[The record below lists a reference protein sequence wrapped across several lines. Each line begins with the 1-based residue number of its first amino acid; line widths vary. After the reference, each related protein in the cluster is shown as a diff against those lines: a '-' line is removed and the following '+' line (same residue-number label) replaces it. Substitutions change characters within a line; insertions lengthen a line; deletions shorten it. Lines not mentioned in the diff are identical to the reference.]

1 LPGGP
6 GGDSVSIVLE
16 IAARSVLRQVQ
27 AGRVEIVDGPRR
39 HSFGPPG
46 ADLEIEVRVN
56 SPRFWRDL
64 LRGSAALGEAYGD
77 GAWDCDDLVALV
89 RIGAREMPRIDRLRR
104 PFVPLTRL
112 ASRVPR
118 NTITGARRNISAH
131 YDLGNDLFSLFLDE
145 TMTYSCAHFDSP
157 DLTLREAQEA
167 KLDRICRMLALD
179 PGDRLV
185 EVGTGWGALAVHAA
199 SNYGCAVTTTT
210 LSAEQ
215 RKIALE
221 RVHDAGLEDRV
232 TVLLE
237 DYRALRGRF
246 DKLVS
251 IEMIEGVGWQ
261 YFDTF
266 FHKCSDLLEPD
277 GLMLLQAIVFD
288 DRAYAVEKA
297 SRSFMKTIMFPGGCV
312 PSVEVIQRCLAR
324 STDLRPIELEDIT
337 GHYAETT
344 RHWRERFLANSEQV
358 AALGYDRRFRRMWE
372 LYLAWVEGGFRE
384 RRIRDVRMLLAKP
397 AYRAAPWSVSAGERL
412 ALAHSA

>member
-1 LPGGP
+1 LSGGP
-6 GGDSVSIVLE
+6 LAGSVSLVFE
-16 IAARSVLRQVQ
+16 KAARSVLRRVR
-27 AGRVEIVDGPRR
+27 AGHIEILDGPHRY
-39 HSFGPPG
+39 SFGPPDS
-46 ADLEIEVRVN
+46 DLEIQVRVN

-77 GAWDCDDLVALV
+77 GVWDCDDLVALV

-104 PFVPLTRL
+104 PLVPLTRL

-118 NTITGARRNISAH
+118 NTITGARWNISAH

-157 DLTLREAQEA
+157 DLTLRAAQEA
-167 KLDRICRMLALD
+167 KLERICRMLELRSD
-179 PGDRLV
+179 DRLV
-185 EVGTGWGALAVHAA
+185 EIGTGWGALAVHAA
-199 SNYGCAVTTTT
+199 SNYGCKVTTTT

-221 RVHDAGLEDRV
+221 RVHEIGLDDRV

-266 FHKCSDLLEPD
+266 FRKCSDLLEPD

-297 SRSFMKTIMFPGGCV
+297 SRSFMKTIVFPGGCL

-344 RHWRERFLANSEQV
+344 RHWRERFLANSEQI

-372 LYLAWVEGGFRE
+372 LYLSWVEGGFRE

-397 AYRAAPWSVSAGERL
+397 DYRAAPWSATSGERL